1 MKTLFIYA
9 RPFTFNQNIL
19 IFEDSKEVKNEIVS
33 MNTLEESII
42 YLARSNNITEV
53 NIAGP
58 KIYTKGIQKKIQ
70 KAELEKYSENTLKIN
85 LV

>member
-9 RPFTFNQNIL
+9 RPFIFNQNIL
-19 IFEDSKEVKNEIVS
+19 IFEDGKEVKNEIVS
-33 MNTLEESII
+33 INTLEERVI
-42 YLARSNNITEV
+42 YLTHLNNIIEV

-70 KAELEKYSENTLKIN
+70 KAELEKYGENTLKIN

>member
-19 IFEDSKEVKNEIVS
+19 IFEDGKEIKNEIVS
-33 MNTLEESII
+33 MNTLEESVIC
-42 YLARSNNITEV
+42 LAHSNNITEV